1 MNDKLTVHMNEYL
14 PLRDVV
20 FNTLRTA
27 IITGEFAPGE
37 RLMEI
42 ALADRLGVS
51 RTPVREAIRKL
62 ELEGLVVM
70 IPRRGAEVA
79 RITEAGL
86 KEVLE
91 VRCAMEEL
99 AVELACRR
107 SDKASLEQLKAAHQK
122 FVDAVKKGDTLEIT
136 NQDEAFHECI
146 FEMSRN
152 KRLVQVVHNLKEQMF
167 RYRLEYVKDVSY
179 HEVLIREHEQLLEA
193 IISGKE
199 EEAREKMRHHIHNQE
214 KMILSQLHK

>member
-1 MNDKLTVHMNEYL
+1 MNDRLTVHMNEYL

-99 AVELACRR
+99 AVELACKR
-107 SDKASLEQLKAAHQK
+107 SDKASLEQLKEAHQK
-122 FVDAVKKGDTLEIT
+122 FVDAVKNGDTLEIT

-152 KRLVQVVHNLKEQMF
+152 KRLVQVVHNLKEQIF
-167 RYRLEYVKDVSY
+167 RYRMEYVKDVSY
-179 HEVLIREHEQLLEA
+179 HEELIKEHETLLQA
-193 IISGKE
+193 ISKGHE
-199 EEAREKMRHHIHNQE
+199 EEAREIMKHHIQNQE
-214 KMILSQLHK
+214 KMILAQLHR

>member
-1 MNDKLTVHMNEYL
+1 
-14 PLRDVV
+14 
-20 FNTLRTA
+20 
-27 IITGEFAPGE
+27 
-37 RLMEI
+37 MEI
-42 ALADRLGVS
+42 SLAERLGVS

-91 VRCAMEEL
+91 VRCALEEL
-99 AVELACRR
+99 AVELACKRC
-107 SDKASLEQLKAAHQK
+107 DKPSLQQLKEAHQG
-122 FVDAVKKGDTLEIT
+122 FVDAVREGDTLEIT

-167 RYRLEYVKDVSY
+167 RYRMEYVKDVSF
-179 HEVLIREHEQLLEA
+179 HEELIREHEKLLQA
-193 IISGKE
+193 ISKGRE
-199 EEAREKMRHHIHNQE
+199 QEAREIMKHHIQNQE
-214 KMILSQLHK
+214 KMILAQLHK